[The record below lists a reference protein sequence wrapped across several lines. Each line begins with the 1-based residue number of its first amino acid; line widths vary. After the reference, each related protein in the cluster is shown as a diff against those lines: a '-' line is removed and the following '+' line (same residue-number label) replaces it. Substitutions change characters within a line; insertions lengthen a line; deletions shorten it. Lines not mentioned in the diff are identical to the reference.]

1 MMSVYKLLIKE
12 IGTVEPGIV
21 LIYARNESAFQSI
34 STVNIVLVLLI
45 YRIVVQTKRPRQDVQ

>member
-12 IGTVEPGIV
+12 IWTVEPGIV
-21 LIYARNESAFQSI
+21 LIYAENESAFKSI
-34 STVNIVLVLLI
+34 SIVNIFFLI